1 MYQLDNNKGQEPHES
16 HSYPGAGDYLTCI
29 SMIGMLRTMKIRNIT
44 SACYHLP
51 LLSNKSD
58 QCHKTH
64 RMQFHLMAQHKTTG
78 ADCDECL

>member
-1 MYQLDNNKGQEPHES
+1 MKSAQALQCYTLKSVKHQPTNAAAS
-16 HSYPGAGDYLTCI
+16 VI
-29 SMIGMLRTMKIRNIT
+29 RMLRTMKIRNIT
-44 SACYHLP
+44 SACYHLW

-64 RMQFHLMAQHKTTG
+64 RMQFHLMAQYKTTG